1 LRISAVGYGALLSV
15 TFGLGLLAL
24 FYVIFLPTSDIRTR
38 MYILEDIGSPWLI
51 SVLGLGILMVSVVA
65 VWIGGWWSRW
75 SVLGVLTGAA
85 LALLV
90 YLTRVMGLYVWLHDE
105 DMTVTGR
112 IVRILAALLLP
123 AVALLLARRASKQ
136 VAA

>member
-1 LRISAVGYGALLSV
+1 VGYGALVSV

-51 SVLGLGILMVSVVA
+51 SVLGLGILMVGVVA
-65 VWIGGWWSRW
+65 AWIGGWWSRW
-75 SVLGVLTGAA
+75 SVLGVLTGVA

-105 DMTVTGR
+105 EMTVTGR

-123 AVALLLARRASKQ
+123 TVALLLARRASKQ

>member
-1 LRISAVGYGALLSV
+1 MRIRAVGYGALLSV

-51 SVLGLGILMVSVVA
+51 SVLGLGILMVGVVA
-65 VWIGGWWSRW
+65 AWIGGWWSRW
-75 SVLGVLTGAA
+75 SVLGVLTGVA

-105 DMTVTGR
+105 EMTVTGR

-123 AVALLLARRASKQ
+123 TVALLLARRASKQ

>member
-1 LRISAVGYGALLSV
+1 MSV

-51 SVLGLGILMVSVVA
+51 SVLGLGILMVGVVA
-65 VWIGGWWSRW
+65 AWIGGWWSRW
-75 SVLGVLTGAA
+75 SVLGVLTGVA

-105 DMTVTGR
+105 EMTVTGR

>member
-1 LRISAVGYGALLSV
+1 MRISAVGYGALLSV

>member
-1 LRISAVGYGALLSV
+1 MRIRAVGYGALLSV
-15 TFGLGLLAL
+15 TFGLGLLAF
-24 FYVIFLPTSDIRTR
+24 FYVIFLPTSDTRTR
-38 MYILEDIGSPWLI
+38 MYILEDIGSPWLV
-51 SVLGLGILMVSVVA
+51 SVLGLGILMVGVVA

-75 SVLGVLTGAA
+75 SVLGVLTGVA
-85 LALLV
+85 LALVV

-105 DMTVTGR
+105 EMTVTGR

-123 AVALLLARRASKQ
+123 TVALLLARRASKQ